1 MEELR
6 NIIKE
11 ELQSLIV
18 ENRGNRTPLQKL
30 KHDHDM
36 YMNDAYERINIIHK
50 IRGITMN
57 SSLTCQEMIE
67 KIIPLTW
74 GN

>member
-1 MEELR
+1 MKELR
-6 NIIKE
+6 DIIKE
-11 ELQSLIV
+11 ELHNLIT
-18 ENRGNRTPLQKL
+18 ENRKNWTPLQKL

-50 IRGITMN
+50 IRSITMN

-74 GN
+74 

>member
-6 NIIKE
+6 NIIKKE
-11 ELQSLIV
+11 IQNLIA
-18 ENRGNRTPLQKL
+18 ESRRDWTPLQKL

-36 YMNDAYERINIIHK
+36 YMNDAFERINIIHK
-50 IRGITMN
+50 IRAITMD
-57 SSLTCQEMIE
+57 SDLTCQQMIE

-74 GN
+74 